1 MPRNPHLITAQQ
13 LLEGCERSVTRVI
26 DELALADEARDR
38 PELHNRAA
46 QLLTELDALLDELN
60 A

>member
-13 LLEGCERSVTRVI
+13 LLEGCERSFTRVI

-46 QLLTELDALLDELN
+46 QLLADLDALLSEIN

>member
-13 LLEGCERSVTRVI
+13 LIEGCERSFTRI
-26 DELALADEARDR
+26 IAELALADEARDR
-38 PELHNRAA
+38 PELHNRAE
-46 QLLTELDALLDELN
+46 QLLTDLDALLNELS